1 MAEKVKI
8 GVFGAMRG
16 MALINVLAHHPEAD
30 LVAICDKYANLNA
43 RCEKVA
49 KETGSNITFYTDFED
64 FFKHDMDA
72 VVLANYANEHAPF
85 AIRLLRSGRHVI
97 SELLPCETMA
107 QAVELVEAVEES
119 GKIYAYAENCCYYNG
134 VQEMKKRFRAGE
146 IGELTHAEGEYI
158 HDCESIWPR
167 ITYGDPTHWRNRMYA
182 TFYCTHSLG
191 PIITATGLRP
201 VRVIGMENQRSQA
214 LLDLGYKSAISG
226 VFLVEMENGAT
237 VKNMNGNLK
246 REPAAHWFSIYG
258 TEGCLETDRWE
269 VDAKKLHVFHNGE
282 EKYFTV
288 EPQPEVIDEIAQKT
302 AGHGGADFY
311 TMHYFLEKIQGKPG
325 GAESIDVYTA
335 LDMYLPGLLAHRSIL
350 NGNIPIEVPN
360 LRRKSERDKYRNDHA
375 CTNPA
380 VAGDQLVPQS
390 HHPDIEIPD
399 STYEHVKEIWE
410 TKFKPTIES
419 VQELPKEATS
429 EEDAKE
435 EK

>member
-1 MAEKVKI
+1 MAEKIKI

-30 LVAICDKYANLNA
+30 LVAICDKYAQLNA
-43 RCEKVA
+43 RCQKVA
-49 KETGSNITFYTDFED
+49 DETGSNITFYTDFEE

-97 SELLPCETMA
+97 SELLPCETLA

-134 VQEMKKRFRAGE
+134 VAEMKKRYRAGE

-158 HDCESIWPR
+158 HDCAGIWPR
-167 ITYGDPTHWRNRMYA
+167 ITYGDPTHWRNRMYS

-201 VRVIGMENQRSQA
+201 VRVVGMENQRSQE
-214 LLDLGYKSAISG
+214 LIDLGYKSAISG

-246 REPAAHWFSIYG
+246 REPGAHWFSIYG

-269 VDAKKLHVFHNGE
+269 VDAKKLHVFHTGE

-288 EPQPEVIDEIAQKT
+288 EPQPEIIDEIAQKT

-311 TMHYFLEKIQGKPG
+311 TIHYFLEKIQGKPG
-325 GAESIDVYTA
+325 GEESIDIYTA
-335 LDMYLPGLLAHRSIL
+335 LDMYLPGLLAFRSIL

-360 LRRKSERDKYRNDHA
+360 FRLKSEREKYRNDHA

-380 VAGDQLVPQS
+380 VAGEQLIPQS
-390 HHPDIEIPD
+390 HHPDIDIPD
-399 STYEHVKEIWE
+399 STYSHVKELWE
-410 TKFKPTIES
+410 TKFKPIYETVE
-419 VQELPKEATS
+419 EMPKEAT
-429 EEDAKE
+429 EETDK
-435 EK
+435 K